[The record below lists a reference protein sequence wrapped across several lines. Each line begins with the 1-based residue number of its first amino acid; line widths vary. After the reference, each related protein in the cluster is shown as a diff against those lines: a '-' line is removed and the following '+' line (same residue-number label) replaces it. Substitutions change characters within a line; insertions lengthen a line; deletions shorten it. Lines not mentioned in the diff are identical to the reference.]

1 MKRKTITINEN
12 NVEGVNMRSL
22 VFNVIDSVMRDHNL
36 QSIKDWEKSKFE
48 SNREKSENMKAL
60 MSLKEQLKEL
70 ISLSGDNEDRKY
82 DVKLSFELEIQ
93 ERESGKRFNETTVR
107 NISQSM
113 S

>member
-1 MKRKTITINEN
+1 
-12 NVEGVNMRSL
+12 MRSL

-48 SNREKSENMKAL
+48 SNHEKSENMKAL

-70 ISLSGDNEDRKY
+70 LNHSDEDENGKY
-82 DVKLSFELEIQ
+82 DVKLSFELEIH
-93 ERESGKRFNETTVR
+93 EKETGKSFKEPAVR